1 MMKKTMLRLLLGVVC
16 TLFVFGTTGDQ
27 AWAQKKTKKQL
38 EKEAAQAKALQIRQG
53 TLLYKSGLTE
63 CPDLMMETWLLSE
76 IDKAQEKWN
85 TRFESVKTV
94 EEAQAYQKEQ
104 IDFFWK
110 QLGQLWDKT
119 PLNAKIT
126 GVLNRDSYRVEKV
139 VFESQPKFYATGTM
153 FLPLES
159 RFKPPYP
166 GVLVVCGHS
175 FNGKG
180 SDFYQQG
187 CILAAQHGLAAF
199 ILDPIDQGERKQH
212 IDENG
217 KVYAATVPAHNIV
230 GAGSILVGRNTA
242 TFEIWDMQRGI
253 DYLQSRQDIITDKI
267 GVMGNSGGGTQTA
280 YIMALDQRVVAA
292 APACYIC
299 NLFDTLTHVNGPQD
313 AEQNIFGQLAFG
325 MDHADYMNMR
335 APRPTLLCLA
345 TKDAFNIDDAWKSF
359 RFAKRFYG
367 RFGFGERMSAVES
380 DTPHG
385 WYPQLRE
392 GAVRWMLRWLAGRDE
407 VVVTDPNT
415 KHLTDE
421 EIASVPAPGVLGLP
435 GARTTYDL
443 NRDLAK
449 SLVPKR
455 AAIWSKM
462 KPADAAALLRK
473 TAVIRPLKEIPAI
486 VEHKVEGVKDET
498 ILESDKGIYL
508 PARIAVKDGCKE
520 ITLVVSDSGRNG
532 DFAKTAFADKN
543 KCTVAVDLRGWGDS
557 QQFDG
562 RPYYAHKYFGT
573 DGSDYYL
580 AYLLGRTYIG
590 MRTDDLLAV
599 AKYLKDKYKAEVNLV
614 ADGYARTVALHAAVV
629 EPELFKSVTIDN
641 PASIETWNSLVE
653 KSPCPIRLTDTIH
666 GVLNYYDLDDLLKF
680 VQKK

>member
-1 MMKKTMLRLLLGVVC
+1 MKRTMLRLLLGIACAMFVC
-16 TLFVFGTTGDQ
+16 AATSDQ

-38 EKEAAQAKALQIRQG
+38 AQEAAAQKAKETREA
-53 TLLYKSGLTE
+53 TLLFKSGLTQR
-63 CPDLMMETWLLSE
+63 PDLMMETWLLAE
-76 IDKAQEKWN
+76 IDKAQDKWN
-85 TRFESVKTV
+85 ARYESIKTV
-94 EEAQAYQKEQ
+94 EDAQAYQKSH

-139 VFESQPKFYATGTM
+139 VFESLPKFYATGTM

-212 IDENG
+212 LDEKG
-217 KVYAATVPAHNIV
+217 KVYSATVPAHNLV
-230 GAGSILVGRNTA
+230 GSGSILLGRNTA

-253 DYLQSRQDIITDKI
+253 DYLQSRKDVIADKI

-280 YIMALDQRVVAA
+280 YIMALDERVVAA

-325 MDHADYMNMR
+325 MDHADYMIMR
-335 APRPTLLCLA
+335 APRPTMLCLA
-345 TKDAFNIDDAWKSF
+345 TKDMFNIDDAWKSF

-367 RFGFGERMSAVES
+367 RFGFGERMSAVET

-392 GAVRWMLRWLAGRDE
+392 GGVRWMLRWLAGRDE

-421 EIASVPAPGVLGLP
+421 EIASVPAPGVLALP

-449 SLVPKR
+449 VLTPKR
-455 AAIWSKM
+455 NALWSKM
-462 KPADAAALLRK
+462 KPADAADLLRK
-473 TAVIRPLKEIPAI
+473 TAVIRPLKDIPAI
-486 VEHKVEGVKDET
+486 AEHKVDGVKDET

-520 ITLVVSDSGRNG
+520 ITLVISDSGRNG
-532 DFAKTAFADKN
+532 EFAKKVFADQSKSA
-543 KCTVAVDLRGWGDS
+543 VAVDLRGWGDS
-557 QQFDG
+557 LQFEG
-562 RPYYAHKYFGT
+562 RPYYIHTNFGP

-580 AYLLGRTYIG
+580 AYLLGRTYVG
-590 MRTDDLLAV
+590 MRTDDLFAV
-599 AKYLKDKYKAEVNLV
+599 ARYLKEKYHADLNLV
-614 ADGYARTVALHAAVV
+614 ADGYARTVALHAAIV
-629 EPELFKSVTIDN
+629 EPQLFKSVTIDDPN
-641 PASIETWNSLVE
+641 SIETWNSLIE

-666 GVLNYYDLDDLLKF
+666 GVLNYYDLDNLVKF
-680 VQKK
+680 INKK